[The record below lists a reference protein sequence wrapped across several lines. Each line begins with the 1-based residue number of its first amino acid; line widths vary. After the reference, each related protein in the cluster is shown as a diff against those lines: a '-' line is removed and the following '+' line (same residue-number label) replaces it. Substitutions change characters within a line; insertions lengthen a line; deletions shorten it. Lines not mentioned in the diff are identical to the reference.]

1 MILSKLQMTKT
12 SSKLKYQMWYLL
24 YKMNKLNFQVRQNQQ
39 NKTKQRKIKTV
50 AAALILLTLHQS
62 LVVVKK
68 IKNINS
74 KNNHRVQ

>member
-1 MILSKLQMTKT
+1 
-12 SSKLKYQMWYLL
+12 
-24 YKMNKLNFQVRQNQQ
+24 MNKLNFQVRQNQQ
-39 NKTKQRKIKTV
+39 IKTKQIKIKTV
-50 AAALILLTLHQS
+50 TAALILLPVHQI

>member
-1 MILSKLQMTKT
+1 
-12 SSKLKYQMWYLL
+12 
-24 YKMNKLNFQVRQNQQ
+24 MNKLNFQVRQNQQ